1 MPITYDALGTYT
13 LTGFSSVTFSNIPSS
28 YTDLVIHYSGVAN
41 SGTANGVG
49 IRLNGDSSANYAWG
63 FFESYAG
70 STQGKNQN
78 GMDYA
83 LAGYMD
89 NDRSS
94 GGTININNYRG
105 AFIKQIQSLGIGAN
119 SSVNNVTSWSST
131 AAITSVTF
139 FILSNSFASPSV
151 VSLYGIARA

>member
-1 MPITYDALGTYT
+1 MAITYDALGTYN
-13 LTGFSSVTFSNIPSS
+13 LNGLSSVTFSNISS
-28 YTDLVIHYSGVAN
+28 AYTDLVIHYSGVATA
-41 SGTANGVG
+41 GTANGVG
-49 IRLNGDSSANYAWG
+49 VRFNGDSTANYAWG
-63 FFESYAG
+63 YFESYTG
-70 STQGKNQN
+70 TTQGVNQN
-78 GMDYA
+78 GTNYA